1 MCSSL
6 MADHRFSQIPE
17 QLRIR
22 ILQDTEDFVV
32 IEKPCNLRSV
42 PGHAN
47 PPPLPLLL
55 KNRKRPRPEDGTNT
69 PLRRTAQEA
78 WVLALQSFQQKEK
91 DSNDNKNNSTTSM
104 DVADQC
110 LQRLATSES
119 SSKLLESVPRK
130 YKVFRRYVQRNRK
143 RLFLDNSNSCSSSSS
158 AAHDEDTLESLAKN
172 MFQRIEARQ
181 RPLMNLPEP
190 TSHEESAVGQLVLM
204 GYGQENNDGS
214 NKNMDDSSSNKSLL
228 VVHRLDC
235 EVSFL

>member
-1 MCSSL
+1 MSSL
-6 MADHRFSQIPE
+6 ADRRFSQIPE

-22 ILQDTEDFVV
+22 ILLDTDDFVV

-47 PPPLPLLL
+47 PPPPPM
-55 KNRKRPRPEDGTNT
+55 KNRKRPRSEDGTHT
-69 PLRRTAQEA
+69 PLRRTAHEA
-78 WVLALQSFQQKEK
+78 WVLALRSFQQQEE
-91 DSNDNKNNSTTSM
+91 DSNDTNNNTSM

-110 LQRLATSES
+110 LQRLATSE

-130 YKVFRRYVQRNRK
+130 YKVFRRYVQRNQK
-143 RLFLDNSNSCSSSSS
+143 RLLDNNSC
-158 AAHDEDTLESLAKN
+158 AHDEDNLESLAKI

-204 GYGQENNDGS
+204 GYAQENDGL
-214 NKNMDDSSSNKSLL
+214 NKNMDSSSKSLL

-235 EVSFL
+235 EVSCL